1 MKIAQLLSGV
11 EIPLSNEERQ
21 FVDKH
26 QTQVSIHSLDEHDM
40 WLAQNLVRKGVYKI
54 SKDSRSIL
62 KKLDES
68 KHK

>member
-11 EIPLSNEERQ
+11 KIALTNEERR
-21 FVDKH
+21 FIDKH
-26 QTQVSIHSLDEHDM
+26 QTEVSIHSLDEHGM
-40 WLAQNLVRKGVYKI
+40 WIAQNLVRKGVYEI